1 MFWMRT
7 VTVIWSGL
15 AVSPRTVAWRPLWCS
30 NQYKEMLRIVSVT
43 TRSVREMSLATLG
56 RRGEPVGVDLLGVDV
71 DLLSVDVDILSL
83 S

>member
-1 MFWMRT
+1 
-7 VTVIWSGL
+7 
-15 AVSPRTVAWRPLWCS
+15 
-30 NQYKEMLRIVSVT
+30 MLRIVSVT